1 MHLYAQDINV
11 RIWLSLSLSH
21 RIIRALEMMVA
32 LIIQE
37 NVDGFVVEGDNVAL
51 LVERVSIIHVTDRI
65 FLYIS

>member
-11 RIWLSLSLSH
+11 RIWLSLSH

-32 LIIQE
+32 FIIQE

-51 LVERVSIIHVTDRI
+51 LVERVSIIHVTDRV

>member
-51 LVERVSIIHVTDRI
+51 LVERVSIIHVTDRV

>member
-1 MHLYAQDINV
+1 
-11 RIWLSLSLSH
+11 
-21 RIIRALEMMVA
+21 MMVA

-51 LVERVSIIHVTDRI
+51 LVERVSIIHVTDRV

>member
-51 LVERVSIIHVTDRI
+51 LVERVSIIYVTDRV